1 MPSKLDFYNQKPSGQ
16 AGQLR
21 EALKALEDNAST
33 LTKRDKADIL
43 EFLTQM
49 DAAQSLFDDLEAT
62 GGPDLTPES
71 LRFTTLQERLQKKAS
86 RLLGRLDGPSALKAA
101 RPAEAI
107 PDRTPWWFFDREV
120 ARRRAGLTKRIAITV
135 GVVLA
140 LILIV
145 VILFNTILKPDPVTM
160 LRTRSFQAAMELASV
175 ERDYLAALAQLE
187 EALDTLPDDPELL
200 VFKGVLLAELNRSDE
215 AEPLFERVS
224 NLDLEPEYLPLARGQ
239 ILLQLGRAD
248 AALEAGQQAVALNPD
263 SVEAWFLT
271 GRAHTVLEQI
281 DLAYDA
287 LSKAADLAFEQGD
300 DTLYAIIKIN
310 LGYLQ
315 PAPPEPVSR

>member
-1 MPSKLDFYNQKPSGQ
+1 MPSKLDFYARKSSNQ

-21 EALKALEDNAST
+21 SHLQSLEDDAFA
-33 LTKRDKADIL
+33 LAKQDKAVVLDY
-43 EFLTQM
+43 LTRM
-49 DAAQSLFDDLEAT
+49 DAAQSLFDELDT
-62 GGPDLTPES
+62 KGGPDLTPES
-71 LRFTTLQERLQKKAS
+71 LRFTTLQERLQKKAPQ
-86 RLLGRLDGPSALKAA
+86 LLDRLDGSSALQAV
-101 RPAEAI
+101 RPAGAA
-107 PDRTPWWFFDREV
+107 PDRASWWFFDREV
-120 ARRRAGLTKRIAITV
+120 ARRRAGLAKRIAII
-135 GVVLA
+135 GGAVLI
-140 LILIV
+140 LVLIV
-145 VILFNTILKPDPVTM
+145 VILFNTILKPDPATM
-160 LRTRSFQAAMELASV
+160 LRTQKFQAAMELAST
-175 ERDYLAALAQLE
+175 ERDYLAALAQIE

-224 NLDLEPEYLPLARGQ
+224 NLDLEPEFLPLARGQ

-263 SVEAWFLT
+263 SAEAWFLT

-281 DLAYDA
+281 DLAYEA
-287 LSKAADLAFEQGD
+287 LSKAADLAFEQGN

-315 PAPPEPVSR
+315 PAPELTP